1 MPSNTNRVYD
11 NEGLGWAEN
20 RSKKLHDPLVMAN
33 VSIEKV
39 KRDVPSSK
47 AKIGKTPKKK
57 GGRKV
62 SSSIS
67 RSNLSKS
74 VKYKIKQIPTHSLR
88 DCGLFVATFA
98 EFLTD
103 EIPIQSNAFRSDYHR
118 TRYATLLWKYGSQK
132 IEAGYVSHDNDDPSK
147 PRRYFTPP
155 DHDAL
160 VNLE

>member
-11 NEGLGWAEN
+11 NEDLGWAEN

-39 KRDVPSSK
+39 KKDVPSSSK
-47 AKIGKTPKKK
+47 AKIGNTPKKR
-57 GGRKV
+57 G
-62 SSSIS
+62 
-67 RSNLSKS
+67 
-74 VKYKIKQIPTHSLR
+74 